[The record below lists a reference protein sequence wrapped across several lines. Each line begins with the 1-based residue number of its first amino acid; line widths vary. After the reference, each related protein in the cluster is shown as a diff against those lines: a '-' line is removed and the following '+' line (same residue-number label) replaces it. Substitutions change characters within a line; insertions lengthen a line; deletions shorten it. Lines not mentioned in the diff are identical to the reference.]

1 MKPKESTIERDGS
14 AVLFLVLSTALAY
27 SRLLGNAFI
36 NLDDPLQL
44 LSNERVLSGL
54 SWGNVLWSFGPESPC
69 SPVTWL
75 AYAAIHA
82 TFGLQPWAYHVAS
95 LVLHMA
101 SAVILYL
108 FLRSS
113 TGEYLKS
120 AFVASL
126 FALHPINVESVAWVA
141 ELNNVLSGL
150 FFMLTLGLY
159 AWYARRPGPVRYLVT
174 IATFGLGLLAKP
186 VLMTLPFILL
196 LVDLWPLRRIRVTG
210 DAGMSLV
217 RLVGEKVPFML
228 MALVSIVSTLLT
240 VKEHASFYSTDTVP
254 ILLRLSNALVSCMKY
269 LGKLFWPTDLALL
282 YPYPAAVPW
291 WQTAGAGFVMLLM
304 TITALKVMRRRPY
317 VLTGWLWF
325 LGGLVPFL
333 GIVQAGQWPEMA
345 DRYAYLT
352 SIGIFLTLAWGIPE
366 LAGRLGL
373 PRWVSTAAGVCVILV
388 LMALSWLQVGHWKDS
403 VTLFTHVLSI
413 NPGNPVSHNSLANG
427 LNEQGQTQE
436 AISQYHQAL
445 QINPS
450 YHDAL
455 FNLGLAYQGSGR
467 LEDARRYLEKALKVD
482 SSHPDAHAALGSVL
496 ADMGLKEEAVHHL
509 QESLRLNPTSAEALT
524 AMGNILLRAG
534 RFDEAAKHYSLVL
547 QRHPDKPEVLNNL
560 GTAFVGRGDMEQ
572 AVSYFEEALR
582 ISPDFP
588 DARQNLER
596 ARALL
601 HEGEQSLKA
610 LLDDLEKRPR
620 DPELLTRVGDH
631 YARHGKAQEALARYS
646 DALSVRPDHV
656 PALFGKALVMVSK
669 QDYEDALEVF
679 LLMRKIQ
686 PGNPKIPYNI
696 ACLYARQND
705 VKEAIGW
712 LEETMN
718 KGFRDRKLLIEDPDL
733 GPIRD
738 TEGFKRILRLMD
750 GSRTKK

>member
-1 MKPKESTIERDGS
+1 MNSKESTIRRDGS
-14 AVLFLVLSTALAY
+14 AVLFLVLSTVLAY
-27 SRLLGNAFI
+27 SRLPGNAFI

-44 LSNERVLSGL
+44 LSNERMLSGL

-75 AYAAIHA
+75 AYATIHA

-95 LVLHMA
+95 LVLHTA

-174 IATFGLGLLAKP
+174 LATFGLGLLAKP

-196 LVDLWPLRRIRVTG
+196 LVDLWPLRRIRTEG
-210 DAGMSLV
+210 NPGMSLV
-217 RLVGEKVPFML
+217 RLVAEKVPFML
-228 MALVSIVSTLLT
+228 MALASVISTLLT
-240 VKEHASFYSTDTVP
+240 VKEHASFYTTDAVP
-254 ILLRLSNALVSCMKY
+254 ILLRLSNALVSYMKY

-282 YPYPAAVPW
+282 YPYPDAVPW
-291 WQTAGAGFVMLLM
+291 WQTAGAGFALLLM
-304 TITALKVMRRRPY
+304 TIAALKVMRRHPY

-352 SIGIFLTLAWGIPE
+352 FIGVFATLAWGIPD
-366 LAGRLGL
+366 LAGRFGL
-373 PRWVSTAAGVCVILV
+373 PRRVTTAACVTVILV
-388 LMALSWLQVGHWKDS
+388 LMALTWLQVGHWKNS

-413 NPGNPVSHNSLANG
+413 NPGNPVSHNSMANG

-436 AISQYHQAL
+436 AISHYQQAL

-455 FNLGLAYQGSGR
+455 FNLGLAYQDSGR
-467 LEDARRYLEKALKVD
+467 LEDARRYLEKAQQVD
-482 SSHPDAHAALGSVL
+482 PSLPDAHAALGSVL
-496 ADMGLKEEAVHHL
+496 ADMGLMEEAMRHL
-509 QESLRLNPTSAEALT
+509 KESLRLNPTSAEALT
-524 AMGNILLRAG
+524 SMGNILLRAG
-534 RFDEAAKHYSLVL
+534 RFDEAVKHYSLVL
-547 QRHPDKPEVLNNL
+547 RSHPDKPEVLNNL
-560 GTAFVGRGDMEQ
+560 GTAFASRGDMEQ

-582 ISPDFP
+582 IRPDFP

-596 ARALL
+596 ARASL
-601 HEGEQSLKA
+601 HEAEQSLKG
-610 LLDDLEKRPR
+610 LLEDLEKRPR
-620 DPELLTRVGDH
+620 DPDLLTRVGDH
-631 YARHGKAQEALARYS
+631 YALHGKAQEAVDQYS

-656 PALFGKALVMVSK
+656 PALFGRALVMASK
-669 QDYEDALEVF
+669 QDYEGALEDF

-686 PGNPKIPYNI
+686 PANPKIPYNI

-705 VKEAIGW
+705 VREALGW
-712 LEETMN
+712 LEEAVN
-718 KGFRDRKLLIEDPDL
+718 KGFRDRGLLNKDPDL
-733 GPIRD
+733 GAVRD
-738 TEGFKRILRLMD
+738 TEGFKRILRLID